1 MAEKYVCYYRV
12 STADQGKS
20 GLGLE
25 AQKKTVED
33 FLNGNGHEIVG
44 EYTEIESGGKNDR
57 PELQKA
63 VTACE
68 LKGARL
74 VVAKLDRLSRDLHF
88 ITQLQQSGTRFV
100 IAEMPDATEL
110 TVHIYASMAQH
121 ERKVIGQR
129 TKAALAQLKEKG
141 VKLGNPCLQ
150 KGERI
155 PNSGN
160 TDNARAARIKKTG
173 DYAMKMAPIIEEVKA
188 QGATSLRQIAAALNA
203 EGYRTVNGKEWQ
215 AMAVSQVVKR
225 AQMQYESSKFS

>member
-1 MAEKYVCYYRV
+1 MAKKYVCYYRV

-57 PELQKA
+57 PELQNA
-63 VTACE
+63 ITACE

-74 VVAKLDRLSRDLHF
+74 IVAKLDRLSRDLHF

-110 TVHIYASMAQH
+110 TIHIYASIAQH
-121 ERKVIGQR
+121 ERQGDRPTHKGGLGPAQR
-129 TKAALAQLKEKG
+129 
-141 VKLGNPCLQ
+141 
-150 KGERI
+150 
-155 PNSGN
+155 
-160 TDNARAARIKKTG
+160 
-173 DYAMKMAPIIEEVKA
+173 
-188 QGATSLRQIAAALNA
+188 
-203 EGYRTVNGKEWQ
+203 
-215 AMAVSQVVKR
+215 
-225 AQMQYESSKFS
+225 

>member
-20 GLGLE
+20 GLGLD

-57 PELQKA
+57 PELQNA
-63 VTACE
+63 ITACE

-74 VVAKLDRLSRDLHF
+74 IVAKLDRLSRDLHF

-110 TVHIYASMAQH
+110 TIHIYASIAQH

-129 TKAALAQLKEKG
+129 TKAALAQLKDKG
-141 VKLGNPCLQ
+141 VKLGNPCLE
-150 KGERI
+150 KGEQI
-155 PNSGN
+155 PGSGD
-160 TDNARAARIKKTG
+160 TTNARAARIKTTG
-173 DYAMKMAPIIEEVKA
+173 EYALKMAPFIEEMKA
-188 QGATSLRQIAAALNA
+188 QGHTSLRQIAAALNA
-203 EGYRTVNGKEWQ
+203 EGYKTVTGKEWQ
-215 AMAVSQVVKR
+215 AMAVSQVIKR
-225 AQMQYESSKFS
+225 AALLSK